1 MKTRRTLRPTVM
13 QRLQALRE
21 QVLQLLWQWTQRL
34 RQRHMPALVPVRI
47 QGERPSLHESQR
59 RTRRLRAYSDG

>member
-1 MKTRRTLRPTVM
+1 MKTYRTLRPTVM

-21 QVLQLLWQWTQRL
+21 QVLQLLWKWAQRL
-34 RQRHMPALVPVRI
+34 SQRRMPALVPVRI
-47 QGERPSLHESQR
+47 QGERPSLHEIQR

>member
-21 QVLQLLWQWTQRL
+21 QVLQLLWQWAQRL
-34 RQRHMPALVPVRI
+34 SQRRMPTLVPVRI
-47 QGERPSLHESQR
+47 QGESPPLHDSQR
-59 RTRRLRAYSDG
+59 RTRRLRAYSD